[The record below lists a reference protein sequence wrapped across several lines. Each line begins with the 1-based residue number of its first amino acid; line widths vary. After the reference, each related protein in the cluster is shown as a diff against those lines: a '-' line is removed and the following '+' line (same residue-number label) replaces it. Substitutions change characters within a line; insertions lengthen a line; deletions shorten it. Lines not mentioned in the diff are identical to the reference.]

1 MFSKLSRLKYNPF
14 KVPTF
19 LELKSSNDLYN
30 SLPSILSTFSK
41 YSLRLAYI
49 EYLMV
54 SPSHL
59 GSTISYIF

>member
-30 SLPSILSTFSK
+30 SLPSIFSTFSK

-49 EYLMV
+49 EY
-54 SPSHL
+54 
-59 GSTISYIF
+59 